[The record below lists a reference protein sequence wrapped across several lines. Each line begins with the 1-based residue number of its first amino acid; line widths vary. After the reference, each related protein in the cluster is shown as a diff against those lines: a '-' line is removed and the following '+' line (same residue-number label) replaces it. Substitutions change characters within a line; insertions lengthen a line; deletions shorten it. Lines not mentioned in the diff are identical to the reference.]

1 MLIYLRIILSTYV
14 DLLSFQLSFKYL
26 SGLHFHNCCHT
37 IAYHAKNTWT
47 MINFTCNLA

>member
-1 MLIYLRIILSTYV
+1 MLIYLRIILSTSD

-37 IAYHAKNTWT
+37 IAYHANTLGPLLILLL
-47 MINFTCNLA
+47 M